1 MSEKKKNGD
10 ASGNY
15 IFNRKYEQ
23 ELVNKIKDN
32 YVILITASPYR
43 RSHMILRDLKEK
55 TGFEPNESYWNFNR
69 QPPILKEYWMENEV
83 LPMHGNNKDQYL
95 AIESN
100 PETRRMYEK
109 LGIEAKPKQCFI

>member
-1 MSEKKKNGD
+1 MD
-10 ASGNY
+10 L
-15 IFNRKYEQ
+15 ID
-23 ELVNKIKDN
+23 LIKEN

-43 RSHMILRDLKEK
+43 CSHMILRDLKEK

-69 QPPILKEYWMENEV
+69 QPPVLKKYWIENEV
-83 LPMHGNNKDQYL
+83 LPMHGVNTDQYL

-109 LGIEAKPKQCFI
+109 LGIKAKPKQCFFK